1 MDNLLAHHNQMVVQM
16 IHAYGH
22 RVVFRA
28 PYWPVDGPIEHVFN
42 TIEGALAR
50 RMYQIDGLNDVTT
63 HVLAVIRQM
72 PNFVNYFLNCGCTN

>member
-16 IHAYGH
+16 IYAQGH
-22 RVVFRA
+22 RIVFRA
-28 PYWPVDGPIEHVFN
+28 PYWPVDGPIEYVFN

-72 PNFVNYFLNCGCTN
+72 PNFVNYFLNCGYTN